1 MSDKQTRMLDFLSQT
16 PAWVTAGELA
26 DLLGVTPRTVRSYVT
41 SLKLAAVP
49 LEIIES
55 GPAGYRLDLEAFALY
70 RSSARAQ
77 ADDAETPRDR
87 LYALVRRLTE
97 SPEGL
102 DVYAVSAELFVS
114 DSTID
119 ADLTKVRQ
127 LLPDTGLTLSRHG
140 SVVTLTGSETDR
152 RRLLSRMFR
161 EESSRGLLEL
171 EAIQREFASESLG
184 AFKTDLIAMLDSQGY
199 FVNEYG
205 TNDVLL
211 HVAIAIDRVTRR
223 TAPVTADT
231 AESVASPDVMTLA
244 LAALIVRHFHV
255 ELGTGDLD
263 YIALLLKTRVI
274 TPGQDQPAQVLI
286 ESFVRPEDL
295 EAVRRIVGQAGD
307 EFLLDLAEE
316 NFIVRLTLH
325 VRNLINRAQG
335 RSYSHNPLT
344 RSIKTSYPMIYEV
357 AVYIASQL
365 QRQEQIVIN
374 DDEIAYIA
382 MHVGAHLQQQSR
394 REDLVTCAL
403 ICPNYYDMHVLLRER
418 IERVLGDELEVVSV
432 VTRSDV
438 DWKALDAK
446 LVLTTIEPQS
456 PTEGVIVIQPF
467 LTEADIDRVRKA
479 ASRIRRLRRRADLK
493 DELLQFFDESLFAR
507 NFHADDETA
516 MIRALGERMIEHGDI
531 DQSYIDGAIERELM
545 SSTAFTDNLAV
556 PHSMSMTAFRT
567 SIAIVINDT
576 PMPWGENRVNVVAMI
591 AFSAAGRKSFQT
603 VFDQFVEVFS
613 DRADVQRLV
622 RRSVDFAS
630 FIDELV
636 HLMDQ

>member
-1 MSDKQTRMLDFLSQT
+1 MSDKQTRMLTLLSQT

-41 SLKLAAVP
+41 NLKSAAHPLA
-49 LEIIES
+49 IIES
-55 GPAGYRLDLEAFALY
+55 GPAGYRLDLEAFAQY
-70 RSSARAQ
+70 RARGSSEASEP
-77 ADDAETPRDR
+77 ETPTGR

-97 SPEGL
+97 SHEGL
-102 DVYAVSAELFVS
+102 DVYTLSTELFVS

-119 ADLTKVRQ
+119 SDLTKVRQ
-127 LLPDTGLTLSRHG
+127 LLPGTGLTLNRHG
-140 SVVTLTGSETDR
+140 SVVTLTGSEADR
-152 RRLLSRMFR
+152 RRLLSRLFR
-161 EESSRGLLEL
+161 EEGARGLLNL

-223 TAPVTADT
+223 TSPVVTDT
-231 AESVASPDVMTLA
+231 AAAFVSPDAMTLA
-244 LAALIVRHFHV
+244 LSGLIVRHFHA
-255 ELGTGDLD
+255 ELGIGDLD

-274 TPGQDQPAQVLI
+274 TPGQDQPAKVLI

-295 EAVRRIVGQAGD
+295 VGVRRIVGQAGD

-325 VRNLINRAQG
+325 VRNLINRATD

-344 RSIKTSYPMIYEV
+344 RSIKTAYPMIYEV

-403 ICPNYYDMHVLLRER
+403 VCPNYYDMHVLLRER

-438 DWKALDAK
+438 DWKSLDAN

-456 PTEGVIVIQPF
+456 PAENIIVIQPF
-467 LTEADIDRVRKA
+467 LTEADIDRVRQA

-493 DELLQFFDESLFAR
+493 NELLQFFDEFLFAH

-516 MIRALGERMIEHGDI
+516 MIRALGQRMIEHGDI
-531 DQSYIDGAIERELM
+531 DQSYIEGAIERELM
-545 SSTAFTDNLAV
+545 SSTAFTDNVAV
-556 PHSMSMTAFRT
+556 PHSMSMTAIRT

-576 PMPWGENRVNVVAMI
+576 PMVWGENRVNVVAMV

-613 DRADVQRLV
+613 DRGDVQRLV
-622 RRSVDFAS
+622 KRSVDFTS

>member
-1 MSDKQTRMLDFLSQT
+1 MSDKQTRMLDYLSQT

-26 DLLGVTPRTVRSYVT
+26 DLLGVTPRTVRSYIT
-41 SLKLAAVP
+41 ALKAAAQP
-49 LEIIES
+49 LEVVES
-55 GPAGYRLDLEAFALY
+55 GAAGYRLDREAYAAY
-70 RSSARAQ
+70 RAAQRANTEP
-77 ADDAETPRDR
+77 ETPQNR
-87 LYALVRRLTE
+87 LHALVRRLTE
-97 SPEGL
+97 APSGL
-102 DVYAVSAELFVS
+102 DVYDLSAELFVS
-114 DSTID
+114 DSTIE
-119 ADLTKVRQ
+119 ADLAKVRQ
-127 LLPDTGLTLSRHG
+127 LLPETGLTLGRQG
-140 SVVTLTGSETDR
+140 SVVTLKGSETDR

-161 EESSRGLLEL
+161 DETSRGLLEL
-171 EAIQREFASESLG
+171 EEIQKEFASESLG

-223 TAPVTADT
+223 TAPVIAATPST
-231 AESVASPDVMTLA
+231 PPDDMTLA
-244 LAALIVRHFHV
+244 LSELVTRHFQV

-263 YIALLLKTRVI
+263 YLALLLKTRVI
-274 TPGQDQPAQVLI
+274 TPGQDKPAAVLI

-295 EAVRRIVGQAGD
+295 ESVRRIVAQAGE
-307 EFLLDLAEE
+307 EFLVDLVEE

-325 VRNLINRAQG
+325 VRNLINRAHD

-344 RSIKTSYPMIYEV
+344 RSIKTSYPMIYEL
-357 AVYIASQL
+357 AVYIASAL
-365 QRQEQIVIN
+365 QRQEKILIN

-403 ICPNYYDMHVLLRER
+403 VCPNYYDMHVLLRER

-432 VTRSDV
+432 ITRSDV
-438 DWKALDAK
+438 EWSGIEAS
-446 LVLTTIEPQS
+446 LVLTTIEPQVPS
-456 PTEGVIVIQPF
+456 EGVIVIQPF
-467 LTEADIDRVRKA
+467 LTEGDIERVRKA
-479 ASRIRRLRRRADLK
+479 ASRIRRMRRRSHLK
-493 DELLQFFDESLFAR
+493 DDLLRFFDESLFLH
-507 NFHADDETA
+507 NFYPADESA
-516 MIRALGERMIEHGDI
+516 MIMALGERMLALGTIGQD
-531 DQSYIDGAIERELM
+531 YIDGAIERELM

-556 PHSMSMTAFRT
+556 PHSMSMTANQT
-567 SIAIVINDT
+567 SIAVVVNDS
-576 PMPWGENRVNVVAMI
+576 PMPWGENRVNVVAMV
-591 AFSAAGRKSFQT
+591 AFSREGRSSFQT

-622 RRSVDFAS
+622 KRSVDFSS